1 MSGYRK
7 RRFVRQLVIFLVLS
21 IIISLGAADW
31 VGAEDETSPY
41 YLALRGGPGWAANAT
56 RTSGPYETDMAF
68 EGEYAFNLAGGLRIN
83 HFRVEGEVG
92 YVNMSLDKRVSSG
105 GVNREISGSDKHYTL
120 MVNGL
125 VDWRNSSLVTP
136 FFGLGLGPVYTH
148 LDTSF
153 PIRDGTYVNTDDA
166 EWAFGYQLMA
176 GLALTINPHVELE
189 LMYRFY
195 GTTQRSHTQEAA
207 VTDVDVDG
215 TQAHFVTLGL
225 RYCF

>member
-7 RRFVRQLVIFLVLS
+7 RRFFRQLGVFLVIS
-21 IIISLGAADW
+21 IIIGIGAADLAW
-31 VGAEDETSPY
+31 AEDEVGPY
-41 YLALRGGPGWAANAT
+41 YLVLRGGPGWALNAT
-56 RTSGPYETDMAF
+56 RTAGEYETDMAF

-92 YVNMSLDKRVSSG
+92 YVKMSLDKRVSAG
-105 GVNREISGSDKHYTL
+105 GADREISGSDQHYTL

-125 VDWRNSSLVTP
+125 VDWKNSSLVTP

-153 PIRDGTYVNTDDA
+153 PIRDGSYVETDDA
-166 EWAFGYQLMA
+166 DWAFGYQAMA

-207 VTDVDVDG
+207 VTEVDVDG
-215 TQAHFVTLGL
+215 TQAHFICLGL